1 MMFSLEETDPIP
13 VLWSNF
19 KPNHVVPDP
28 RVLGVEGFKMRLR
41 YVHGAVVEGA
51 KTGPLLI
58 QTPPLSATLVSKT
71 KTTKDNQRTYPE
83 VSMALKFGP
92 TLDDKGVDVA
102 SHFVT
107 HCLQAMEKDLEPS
120 ISSWFDSGID
130 TTSPIQHK
138 ALVEPPEH
146 PHPPSMWARFQLD
159 KKGKPE
165 NCTIKDEKN
174 VKRGLPDLD
183 RALKEQK
190 AKVQLMLHFTDVY
203 WLPDKRQWGVNVF
216 VRGVR
221 YVPAVQQFNDV
232 EFIE

>member
-1 MMFSLEETDPIP
+1 MFSPEETEPIP

-19 KPNHVVPDP
+19 KANHVVPDP
-28 RVLGVEGFKMRLR
+28 RVLDAQGFKMRLR

-58 QTPPLSATLVSKT
+58 QTPLLSATLVSKT

-83 VSMALKFGP
+83 VSIALKLGV
-92 TLDDKGVDVA
+92 TYDDKGGDVA
-102 SHFVT
+102 SQFVNG
-107 HCLQAMEKDLEPS
+107 CLRALEEDLEPS
-120 ISSWFDSGID
+120 IKSWFDSGLD
-130 TTSPIQHK
+130 TTSPIHHK
-138 ALVEPPEH
+138 PLVDPPVA
-146 PHPPSMWARFQLD
+146 PHPSSMWARIQLD

-174 VKRGLPDLD
+174 VKRTMVDLE

-190 AKVQLMLHFTDVY
+190 AKVQLMLQFTDVY
-203 WLPDKRQWGVNVF
+203 WLPLKRQWGVNVF

-221 YVPAVQQFNDV
+221 YMPAVQQFSDV
-232 EFIE
+232 EFID